1 MRNDQRTITYTYII
15 MGIRSR
21 KLHSLY
27 AVHILKMHY
36 LEIYAM
42 QSRFSKCSV
51 NQANMSFY
59 RVNAIWEGL
68 YRMAT
73 KEVVIQL
80 IKCKRLSIC
89 IV

>member
-1 MRNDQRTITYTYII
+1 
-15 MGIRSR
+15 
-21 KLHSLY
+21 
-27 AVHILKMHY
+27 
-36 LEIYAM
+36 M